1 MCNHEN
7 HLRRV
12 ECKRETQRG
21 EDGDAPM
28 EDLEVP
34 PIVDDDEGREYAIN
48 EEEDEDSLEDD
59 YLDLTLNDLLGLAYS
74 VFIK

>member
-1 MCNHEN
+1 
-7 HLRRV
+7 
-12 ECKRETQRG
+12 
-21 EDGDAPM
+21 M